1 MTRLF
6 WLLTLTAVE
15 AAFGPATPL
24 LGVPCNSGGVDSNNN
39 SPLVMRVGNSDLV
52 RRQRMNALLKTL
64 ETSPFP
70 TAEDFVKDQ
79 LLSQDTSTL
88 LEKCQWKLRRA
99 LLRKIRDAAY
109 QHGIEV
115 DPNFGYPPTQDERE
129 AKEQEQGVQRK
140 AERSAYYAE
149 IKQAQVSRLAARAEE
164 EARRKAEK
172 ERAEQ
177 RKAEREAARKAE
189 EERIAAEK
197 KAEEERIA
205 AEKKAEEERIAAEK
219 KAEEER
225 IAAEKKAEEER
236 IAAEKKAEEERIAAE
251 KKAEEERIAAEKKA
265 EEERLAAEAAA
276 VQKAEEEEAVKK
288 AEEERLAVEAAAA
301 KKAEEEEAARKA
313 EEERVAAEAAAAKE
327 VEQSSS
333 EPATVDEV
341 SSSSEES
348 IPKQQPIATVTTQMI
363 KELRESTGAGMM
375 DCKKAL
381 MESGGDME
389 DAAVFLRKK
398 GLAKADKKASRVAA
412 EGKIAFSSSGN
423 KAVLVE
429 VNCETDFVGKDA
441 NFGGFCNQVAQAAFD
456 VENDSVEALL
466 ESKVADGTTVEETR
480 QAMVAKIGENIQVR
494 RMISR
499 GGEGRTVGAYVHMNR
514 IGEWCF
520 LFLFREGVFL

>member
-24 LGVPCNSGGVDSNNN
+24 LGVPCNSGGVGSNNN

-52 RRQRMNALLKTL
+52 RRQRMNELFKTL

-251 KKAEEERIAAEKKA
+251 KKAEEER
-265 EEERLAAEAAA
+265 LAAEAAA
-276 VQKAEEEEAVKK
+276 VQKAEEEEAVKQ

-348 IPKQQPIATVTTQMI
+348 TPKQQPIATVTTQMI

-441 NFGGFCNQVAQAAFD
+441 NFGGFCNQVAQAAVD